1 MMEYHVLSNFDIT
14 RIVMYG
20 LVSLAALG
28 PLFSY
33 FASRDSFPND
43 NKEKSWF
50 RKIIPWVVLLVFISD
65 VALLAS
71 KLLAYPWDM
80 EPVPS
85 QASAFR
91 EVQYLPTGI
100 ILYGWA
106 NDYQL
111 PLLSPL
117 TGAILWFCWTVY
129 AFRFKPSATSW
140 WKKTCKVIAYIIIS
154 ITIFGFQLH
163 QFGDLWGYAMILVA
177 VIVLFWIAH
186 VKPEKQNANVP
197 VEMTNESQE
206 QVIENVAEES
216 GSTQNENPLRFMPK
230 VTVDKEIIETASIEV
245 PKPIKQDEEVHEVT
259 TTPPEPIIEEVVVPV
274 TAPVNEHL
282 PQNEVNQFEESDMM
296 YCKHCGK
303 RIESDSTFCKYCGK
317 RL

>member
-1 MMEYHVLSNFDIT
+1 MEYHVLSNFDIT

-33 FASRDSFPND
+33 FASRDSVPTE

-71 KLLAYPWDM
+71 KLLAYPWDT
-80 EPVPS
+80 EAVPS

-91 EVQYLPTGI
+91 EMQYLPTGI
-100 ILYGWA
+100 VLYGWA

-117 TGAILWFCWTVY
+117 TGAILWFCWTIY
-129 AFRFKPSATSW
+129 AFRFKPSATLW
-140 WKKTCKVIAYIIIS
+140 WKKTCKVIAYIILS
-154 ITIFGFQLH
+154 ITIYGFQLH
-163 QFGDLWGYAMILVA
+163 QFEDLLGYAMILVV
-177 VIVLFWIAH
+177 VIVLLWVAH
-186 VKPEKQNANVP
+186 VMPEKQKDNNT
-197 VEMTNESQE
+197 VETTTEYFQP
-206 QVIENVAEES
+206 APEEAARVS
-216 GSTQNENPLRFMPK
+216 NHTQNEDPLRFMPK
-230 VTVDKEIIETASIEV
+230 VAVEEEIIVPSSIED
-245 PKPIKQDEEVHEVT
+245 PKPIKQDEEVHEFT
-259 TTPPEPIIEEVVVPV
+259 SIPSEPIIEEVDVPV
-274 TAPVNEHL
+274 TAPVIEHL
-282 PQNEVNQFEESDMM
+282 PHNEVTQFEEPDMM

>member
-1 MMEYHVLSNFDIT
+1 M
-14 RIVMYG
+14 
-20 LVSLAALG
+20 
-28 PLFSY
+28 
-33 FASRDSFPND
+33 
-43 NKEKSWF
+43 
-50 RKIIPWVVLLVFISD
+50 VFISD

-71 KLLAYPWDM
+71 KLLAYPWDI

-91 EVQYLPTGI
+91 EMQYLPTGI
-100 ILYGWA
+100 VLYGWA

-177 VIVLFWIAH
+177 VIVLLWIAH

-216 GSTQNENPLRFMPK
+216 GPTQNEDPLRFMPK
-230 VTVDKEIIETASIEV
+230 VAVGEEIIEPTSIEV
-245 PKPIKQDEEVHEVT
+245 SKPIKQDEVVHEVT
-259 TTPPEPIIEEVVVPV
+259 STPPKPIIEEVVVPV

-282 PQNEVNQFEESDMM
+282 PQNEVTQFEESDMM

>member
-14 RIVMYG
+14 KIVMYG

-28 PLFSY
+28 PMFSY
-33 FASRDSFPND
+33 LASRDSIPNE
-43 NKEKSWF
+43 KEKSWF
-50 RKIIPWVVLLVFISD
+50 KKIIPWVVLLVFISD

-71 KLLAYPWDM
+71 KLFAYPWDM

-91 EVQYLPTGI
+91 EMQYLPTGI
-100 ILYGWA
+100 VLYGWA

-177 VIVLFWIAH
+177 VIVLLWIAR

-197 VEMTNESQE
+197 VETTNESQE
-206 QVIENVAEES
+206 QVIENITKES
-216 GSTQNENPLRFMPK
+216 GSTQNEDPLRFMPK
-230 VTVDKEIIETASIEV
+230 VAVDKEIIETASIED
-245 PKPIKQDEEVHEVT
+245 PKPIKQDEEVHKDT
-259 TTPPEPIIEEVVVPV
+259 SLPSEPIIEEVVEPV
-274 TAPVNEHL
+274 TAPFDENI
-282 PQNEVNQFEESDMM
+282 PQNEITQFEEPDMM

>member
-14 RIVMYG
+14 KIVMYG

-28 PLFSY
+28 PMFSY
-33 FASRDSFPND
+33 LASRDSIPNE
-43 NKEKSWF
+43 KEKSWF
-50 RKIIPWVVLLVFISD
+50 KKIIPWVVLLVFISD

-91 EVQYLPTGI
+91 EMQYLPTGI
-100 ILYGWA
+100 VLYGWA

-177 VIVLFWIAH
+177 VIVLLWIAH

-216 GSTQNENPLRFMPK
+216 GSIQNEDPLRFMPK
-230 VTVDKEIIETASIEV
+230 VAVGEEIIEPASIEIS
-245 PKPIKQDEEVHEVT
+245 KPIKQQDEEVHEVT
-259 TTPPEPIIEEVVVPV
+259 STPPDPIIEDVVVPM

-282 PQNEVNQFEESDMM
+282 PQNEVTQLEEPDMM

>member
-33 FASRDSFPND
+33 FASRDSIPTE

-50 RKIIPWVVLLVFISD
+50 RKIIPWIILLVFISD
-65 VALLAS
+65 VALLTS
-71 KLLAYPWDM
+71 KLLAYPWDI
-80 EPVPS
+80 EAVPS

-91 EVQYLPTGI
+91 EMQYLPTGI

-163 QFGDLWGYAMILVA
+163 QFGDLWGYAIILVA
-177 VIVLFWIAH
+177 VIALLWISH
-186 VKPEKQNANVP
+186 VRPEKLKTKVH
-197 VEMTNESQE
+197 VETTKKSQE
-206 QVIENVAEES
+206 PVIEMVAEES
-216 GSTQNENPLRFMPK
+216 DASKNEDPLRFMPK
-230 VTVDKEIIETASIEV
+230 VAVGEEIIDPTSIEAS
-245 PKPIKQDEEVHEVT
+245 KPIKQDVVVHEVT
-259 TTPPEPIIEEVVVPV
+259 SIPSEPIIEDVVVPV

-282 PQNEVNQFEESDMM
+282 PQNKVTQLEEPDMM